1 MLVACVDNVMGLDS
15 CVEME
20 LGSNCDAIHFTAY
33 NRLGGAGYFD
43 DCGSV
48 KTRGKHLLNNRAL
61 TEPQTTVYKDLPIIV
76 INLIFNKTTRIESA
90 CII

>member
-20 LGSNCDAIHFTAY
+20 LGSNCDAIYFTAY

-48 KTRGKHLLNNRAL
+48 KTRGKHLLNNRAFL
-61 TEPQTTVYKDLPIIV
+61 NTVYKDWPIIV

>member
-48 KTRGKHLLNNRAL
+48 KTRGKHLLNNRAFL
-61 TEPQTTVYKDLPIIV
+61 KYRIQRLAD
-76 INLIFNKTTRIESA
+76 NCDQFNI
-90 CII
+90 

>member
-48 KTRGKHLLNNRAL
+48 KTRGKHLLNNRAFL
-61 TEPQTTVYKDLPIIV
+61 NTVYIDWPIIV